1 MSLSDIVDAGIYLFL
16 TIDLRQVRDASE
28 DLDWRFGNS
37 LSVEGISMVRVK
49 IATLYD
55 RLST

>member
-1 MSLSDIVDAGIYLFL
+1 MLVFIFFL
-16 TIDLRQVRDASE
+16 TALATIDLRQVRDAFE

-55 RLST
+55 RLPT

>member
-1 MSLSDIVDAGIYLFL
+1 MLAFIFFL
-16 TIDLRQVRDASE
+16 KQPLATIDLRQVRDASE